1 MSTNH
6 NHPFHLV
13 TISPWPII
21 NAFNLMNL
29 LLSLVMWFFYL
40 NSSLFFFNMFIL
52 ISSMFLWW
60 RDVIRESTFQGF
72 HSLSVM
78 KLMKF
83 SMILFII
90 SELFFF
96 ISLFWAYFHAMS
108 SPSIEIGLLWPP
120 KNIIMFN
127 PFSIPLLNSL
137 ILISSGI
144 SLTWSH
150 NSLLNSNYK
159 ESMISLMI
167 TIILGM
173 YFSSLQFIEY
183 LEAPFCLNDSTFGS
197 IFFMTTGFHGL
208 HVIIGIIFLSF
219 TFIRLINLHF
229 SSIHHFNFEAASWYW
244 HFVDVIWL
252 FLYISI
258 YWWMF

>member
-1 MSTNH
+1 MTY

-13 TISPWPII
+13 TNSPWPII
-21 NAFNLMNL
+21 NAFNLMNF
-29 LLSLVMWFFYL
+29 LLSLVMWFFLL
-40 NSSLFFFNMFIL
+40 NFSLFFFNFFIL
-52 ISSMFLWW
+52 TFSMFFWW

-72 HSLSVM
+72 HSFSVM

-83 SMILFII
+83 SMILFIV
-90 SELFFF
+90 SEIFFF
-96 ISLFWAYFHAMS
+96 ISLFWAYFHSMS

-183 LEAPFCLNDSTFGS
+183 LEAPFCFNDSTFGS

-208 HVIIGIIFLSF
+208 HVIIGIMFLFF

-244 HFVDVIWL
+244 HFVDVVWL